1 MKLEFLE
8 DVNEYGDDVMRLY
21 DFDKV
26 QAEKFRSAIIET
38 VIENEKPLD
47 LSSLDYIES
56 INCKLILHLAEED
69 EGILTHDQKVFFCDL
84 TLDGYKNMIRL
95 IEPYCKK
102 ETRSFQML
110 YDLDTEIDFLFSPFG
125 ESAIS

>member
-1 MKLEFLE
+1 MKLEFLK

-69 EGILTHDQKVFFCDL
+69 EGILTHDRQIFFCDL
-84 TLDGYKNMIRL
+84 TVDGYKNMARL